1 MEEVTRVTTTKKSNK
16 LVTTLLIIAGVLGL
30 VLIGAAVY
38 FYMIKPSTENPEDE
52 SKTCACY
59 YVDPAVTTECGDP
72 RKGFLFKQ
80 VTTKGNASCQS
91 ACQTSSL
98 PIDEIDSN
106 TKQELFLTCSL
117 PNIQDIRCSE
127 MTIKNKAGKYV
138 VGNITKDDE
147 ITLEAKF
154 DKKYD
159 NPTFKI
165 NNVNE
170 EPDTI
175 SEDGLTIKKTLSQ
188 FKTTTVDIV
197 ATATGEDGE
206 LINSPLCKRIIEVE
220 QQGESSVTGLLMT
233 RRNTKETTKISEAIL
248 RVSNITDTKDIK
260 IGFSFDNEEFAK
272 VEMIKGFSLDT
283 NKGEFSIIEQDLYNP
298 ENFSQAVSF
307 SQLDGFVGELG
318 ITAELL
324 RLGASLGEA
333 STTVTFEK
341 PGTEETPP
349 EEEEQIPLESNF
361 SISLATNINCL
372 ERVEPN
378 NSIIFTANIKNNST
392 TSQSV
397 LKVKN
402 KLPLGFTYV
411 PSTTKINNVSVSD
424 NNYLQSEQVG
434 ETTEL
439 SWTIASGWNI
449 AANQSLVIVFQAIA
463 GPNALTG
470 ENMNEVVIE
479 PAQVPTDPAT
489 LRASIV
495 VPVSQNCHP
504 TETPEE
510 TPDTGIFD
518 EVLVQV
524 GMGLL
529 ILFIGWYIYSKPF
542 GQIAVNK
549 LVNSGLYKGAEMTSW
564 KLFKPKKYFE
574 ERTIKKM
581 KKKKN

>member
-16 LVTTLLIIAGVLGL
+16 LVTTLLIIAGILGL
-30 VLIGAAVY
+30 ALIGAAVY
-38 FYMIKPSTENPEDE
+38 FYMIKPSTEKQEE
-52 SKTCACY
+52 VSKTCACY

-72 RKGFLFKQ
+72 RKGFLFKL
-80 VTTKGNASCQS
+80 VTSKGDTSCQS

-98 PIDEIDSN
+98 PIDDIDSN

-127 MTIKNKAGKYV
+127 MTIKNKEEELV
-138 VGNITKDDE
+138 VGNIAKDDE

-154 DKKYD
+154 DKKYK

-170 EPDTI
+170 EPDAI
-175 SEDGLTIKKTLSQ
+175 SDDGLTIKKTLSQ
-188 FKTTTVDIV
+188 FKTTTIDIV
-197 ATATGEDGE
+197 ATAIGDDGE
-206 LINSPLCKRIIEVE
+206 SINSPLCKRIIEIE
-220 QQGESSVTGLLMT
+220 QQGESSVTGLLMS
-233 RRNTKETTKISEAIL
+233 RRNTEKTTKISEAIL

-260 IGFSFDNEEFAK
+260 ISFSFDNENFAK

-307 SQLDGFVGELG
+307 SQLDNYVGQLG
-318 ITAELL
+318 ITAELF

-333 STTVTFEK
+333 STTVTFQE
-341 PGTEETPP
+341 PGAEEIPP
-349 EEEEQIPLESNF
+349 VEEEQPPLESSF

-378 NSIIFTANIKNNST
+378 NSIIFTVNIKNNST
-392 TSQSV
+392 SSQSV

-411 PSTTKINNVSVSD
+411 PSSTKINNVSVSD
-424 NNYLQSEQVG
+424 NNYLQSKQVG

-449 AANQSLVIVFQAIA
+449 SANQSLVVVFQAIA

-470 ENMNEVVIE
+470 ENLNEVVIE

-489 LRASIV
+489 LRASIPV
-495 VPVSQNCHP
+495 SVSQNCNP
-504 TETPEE
+504 TETPVE
-510 TPDTGIFD
+510 TPDTGLFD

-524 GMGLL
+524 GIGLL
-529 ILFIGWYIYSKPF
+529 VLLLGWLIYSKPF
-542 GQIAVNK
+542 GHVIVNK
-549 LVNSGLYKGAEMTSW
+549 LVNSGLYKEAEMTSW
-564 KLFKPKKYFE
+564 KLFKPKKFFE
-574 ERTIKKM
+574 EKTIKRM
-581 KKKKN
+581 KKRI

>member
-16 LVTTLLIIAGVLGL
+16 LVTTLLIIAGILGL
-30 VLIGAAVY
+30 ALIGAAVY
-38 FYMIKPSTENPEDE
+38 FDMIKPSTEKPEDV

-72 RKGFLFKQ
+72 RKGFLFKL
-80 VTTKGNASCQS
+80 VTSKGDTSCQS

-98 PIDEIDSN
+98 PIDDIDSN

-127 MTIKNKAGKYV
+127 MTIKNKAGELV
-138 VGNITKDDE
+138 VGNIAKDDE

-154 DKKYD
+154 DKKYN

-188 FKTTTVDIV
+188 FKTTTIDIV
-197 ATATGEDGE
+197 ATAIGDDGE
-206 LINSPLCKRIIEVE
+206 SINSPLCKRIIEIE
-220 QQGESSVTGLLMT
+220 QQGESSVTGLLMS
-233 RRNTKETTKISEAIL
+233 RRNTEETTKISEAIL

-260 IGFSFDNEEFAK
+260 ISFSFDNEEFAK
-272 VEMIKGFSLDT
+272 LEMIKGFSLDT

-307 SQLDGFVGELG
+307 SQLDDYVGQLG
-318 ITAELL
+318 ITAELF

-333 STTVTFEK
+333 STTVTFQE
-341 PGTEETPP
+341 PGAEEIPP
-349 EEEEQIPLESNF
+349 VKEEQPTLESSF

-378 NSIIFTANIKNNST
+378 NSIIFTVNIKNNST
-392 TSQSV
+392 SSQSV

-402 KLPLGFTYV
+402 KLPLGFTYI
-411 PSTTKINNVSVSD
+411 PSSTKINNVSVSD
-424 NNYLQSEQVG
+424 NNYLQSKQVG

-449 AANQSLVIVFQAIA
+449 SANQSLVVVFQAIA

-470 ENMNEVVIE
+470 ENLNEVVIE

-489 LRASIV
+489 LRASIPV
-495 VPVSQNCHP
+495 SVSQNCNP
-504 TETPEE
+504 TETPVE
-510 TPDTGIFD
+510 TPDTGLFD

-524 GMGLL
+524 GIGLL
-529 ILFIGWYIYSKPF
+529 VLLLGWLIYSKPF
-542 GQIAVNK
+542 GHVIVNK
-549 LVNSGLYKGAEMTSW
+549 LVNSGLYKEAEMTSW
-564 KLFKPKKYFE
+564 KLFKPKKFFE
-574 ERTIKKM
+574 EKTIKRM
-581 KKKKN
+581 KKRI